1 MSQRAEDETTVTD
14 SYSVTVPPSVR
25 KEADIEAGDKIQ
37 WRVDD
42 AGRLS
47 VTIVKQRY
55 GAFADLEPI
64 DTTEETN
71 AAEDHD
77 LVIGDS

>member
-14 SYSVTVPPSVR
+14 SYSVTVPATVR
-25 KEADIEAGDKIQ
+25 KEADIEAGDKLR

-42 AGRLS
+42 AGELS
-47 VTIVKQRY
+47 VEIVKQRY

-64 DTTEETN
+64 DTDEATN

-77 LVIGDS
+77 LIAGN